1 MTTHHGHRRL
11 AVWALLA
18 VTLTAILG
26 GLTAPEALADPDPGG
41 GKLVLVLDSS
51 GSMAEPAGDGHTKI
65 VAARTA
71 LSSVVTKLPASAQVG
86 LRVYGA
92 TVFKRTQAGACTD
105 TQLTVPIGTGNRPQL
120 QSAIAKY
127 KPYGETPIAYALQ
140 QAAKDLGPTGQR
152 TIVLVSDGEATC
164 APEPCAVARSIAQ
177 QGIDLKIDVVGFRV
191 GGKARSQLQCVA
203 REGRGDYYDADSTV
217 DLEAGLDRLSVRAF
231 RPFRISG
238 TPVQG
243 GAQQEGAPVLAPGH
257 YTDTFGNDATAKYY
271 VIKRTMAKS
280 TLRAGVAFRRPSGGS
295 FVLKAEVKLNT
306 LGGEACGWSYPLAFD
321 GDQGVATGAASSWA
335 GDYPKECTTG
345 DRLVLTVSAGDAY
358 REMKGVPYELR
369 IDEEPPVDATANLP
383 TRAGDPTWTPMPG
396 STPREVVPGSSFADA
411 PYLAAGSYKTTLMP
425 GEVQLYKVKA
435 DWGQRLQAQVS
446 IPQLGAA
453 TAKAFGTLRYL
464 DMGLIAPTGEDALAI
479 FAKQVPG
486 NAGRRGVITPRGSVK
501 GTTTK
506 EIRYLNREGPN
517 SMDGGSS
524 TAGDYYV
531 AVSLSRNDE
540 DRAFAIPMTLTIGLP
555 GTAGAG
561 KPEYVDGA
569 TPVDG
574 GTVTPTAS
582 PTESPSATPSESSGS
597 GDKTEAGAP
606 VAGRSDTD
614 SGTPIALVAG
624 LSGGGVV
631 LLLVGLLLVVRLRR
645 TPAAHQAGQYPGGQ
659 HPNAPQHPNGPQRPG
674 GQHPNGPQ
682 RPGGQHPNGPQRPG
696 GQHPNGPQ
704 HPGGQQPNGPQ
715 YPGQPRR

>member
-1 MTTHHGHRRL
+1 MTTHQRHRRP

-26 GLTAPEALADPDPGG
+26 GVTAPAALADPDPSG

-71 LSSVVTKLPASAQVG
+71 LSSVVTKLPATAQVG
-86 LRVYGA
+86 RRVYGA
-92 TVFKRTQAGACTD
+92 TVFKRTQPGACTD

-120 QSAIAKY
+120 RSAIAKY

-140 QAAKDLGPTGQR
+140 QAAKDLGASGQR

-257 YTDTFGNDATAKYY
+257 YTDAFGNDSTAKYY

-280 TLRAGVAFRRPSGGS
+280 TLRAGIAFRRPSGGS

-306 LGGEACGWSYPLAFD
+306 IGGEACGWSYPLAFE
-321 GDQGVATGAASSWA
+321 GDQGVATGAASSWT
-335 GDYPKECTTG
+335 GDYPKDCTDG
-345 DRLVLTVSAGDAY
+345 DQLVLTVSAGDAY
-358 REMKGVPYELR
+358 KEMKGVPYELR
-369 IDEEPPVDATANLP
+369 IDEEPPVDSAANLP
-383 TRAGDPTWTPMPG
+383 TQAGDPTWTPMPG
-396 STPREVVPGSSFADA
+396 ANPREVVPGSSFADA

-453 TAKAFGTLRYL
+453 TGKAFGTLRYL

-479 FAKQVPG
+479 FATQVPG
-486 NAGRRGVITPRGSVK
+486 NAGRRGVVTPQGAVK
-501 GTTTK
+501 GATTK
-506 EIRYLNREGPN
+506 EIRYLNRNGAN
-517 SMDGGSS
+517 SMDGGTS
-524 TAGDYYV
+524 TPGDYYV
-531 AVSLSRNDE
+531 AVSLSRQE
-540 DRAFAIPMTLTIGLP
+540 QDRAFAIPMTLTVGLLGTP
-555 GTAGAG
+555 GTG
-561 KPEYVDGA
+561 KPEYVNGA
-569 TPVDG
+569 SPVDG
-574 GTVTPTAS
+574 GTVTPTTT
-582 PTESPSATPSESSGS
+582 PTSEPSDP
-597 GDKTEAGAP
+597 GDKTQAGGPVQGRNDDDNGTP
-606 VAGRSDTD
+606 VAL
-614 SGTPIALVAG
+614 IAG
-624 LSGGGVV
+624 LSGGGIA
-631 LLLVGLLLVVRLRR
+631 LLLVGLLLVARLRR
-645 TPAAHQAGQYPGGQ
+645 TPTTPAPSPTQ
-659 HPNAPQHPNGPQRPG
+659 HLDRP
-674 GQHPNGPQ
+674 
-682 RPGGQHPNGPQRPG
+682 
-696 GQHPNGPQ
+696 
-704 HPGGQQPNGPQ
+704 QQPNGPQ
-715 YPGQPRR
+715 YPNGPRQPNGPQYPGGPPRG